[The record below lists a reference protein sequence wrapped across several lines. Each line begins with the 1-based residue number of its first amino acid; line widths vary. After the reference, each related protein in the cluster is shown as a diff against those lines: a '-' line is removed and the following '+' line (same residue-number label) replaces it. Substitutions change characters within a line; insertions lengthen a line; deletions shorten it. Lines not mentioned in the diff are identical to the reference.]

1 MELEIYTRFTF
12 RSPVAPS
19 ADHIASATSA
29 GLAVLG
35 PTLRRLWSF
44 RHCAKRQRSDQTGR
58 GGLPGLR
65 ALVAVAA
72 QRPGRCRWWETF
84 GGAKVMSVYEFECK
98 GCGKHFE
105 V

>member
-72 QRPGRCRWWETF
+72 QRPGRCRWWET
-84 GGAKVMSVYEFECK
+84 S
-98 GCGKHFE
+98 E
-105 V
+105 VQKSCLSTNSSARPAASTLR